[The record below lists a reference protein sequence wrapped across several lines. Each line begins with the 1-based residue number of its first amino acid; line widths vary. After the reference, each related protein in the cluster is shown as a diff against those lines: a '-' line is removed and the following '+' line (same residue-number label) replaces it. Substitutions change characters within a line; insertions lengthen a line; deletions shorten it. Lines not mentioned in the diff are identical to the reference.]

1 MYRTS
6 ASTLGRSY
14 ALCAEAVV
22 CLFDVWCI
30 SNSSVGFRAKRH
42 SLGSFFSLQPVRIGL
57 TFGENTVTFC
67 LVKTTVKSTSHI
79 GPTPTSMLVKEGM
92 MYPVFG
98 NCDTNCGI
106 GSVALDD
113 DLSNFPISGT
123 ALIYEA
129 LVLGGPCGS
138 DGAMYR

>member
-1 MYRTS
+1 M
-6 ASTLGRSY
+6 
-14 ALCAEAVV
+14 
-22 CLFDVWCI
+22 
-30 SNSSVGFRAKRH
+30 
-42 SLGSFFSLQPVRIGL
+42 GSPP
-57 TFGENTVTFC
+57 GENTITSC
-67 LVKTTVKSTSHI
+67 LVNNTVQSTFHM
-79 GPTPTSMLVKEGM
+79 GLTPTRVLVKEGM